1 MENEAVAK
9 TATKGKA
16 VPKIDITFADWLK
29 TKARARG
36 EIATF
41 VKEFKAPGVK
51 LPKGKKREVYENA
64 LGNNPGFPLAWA
76 RYEQFTKRG
85 SQSKVAA

>member
-1 MENEAVAK
+1 MAKTAKKDKAVAK
-9 TATKGKA
+9 T
-16 VPKIDITFADWLK
+16 DITFAEWLK

-51 LPKGKKREVYENA
+51 LPKGKKREAYA
-64 LGNNPGFPLAWA
+64 TSLIGTAPGFDAAWA
-76 RYEQFTKRG
+76 RYEQFAKRG
-85 SQSKVAA
+85 SQAKAA